1 MNAATVV
8 TIILVGGAIAMAL
21 YGAYR
26 GAIRQIGSVAA
37 FLLGFLAAKLF
48 SGRITELFEWPQML
62 SYVLVFVAVF
72 IAVVFLARILRFTVK
87 MLLLGPIDRLIGLLI
102 GAAKWMLFASLFLN
116 LVWACGFH
124 PECLDTPAAYWIGRF
139 APKLFG
145 LASGY
150 FNN

>member
-1 MNAATVV
+1 MNAATIMTV
-8 TIILVGGAIAMAL
+8 ILVGGTIGMAI

-48 SGRITELFEWPQML
+48 SGRITALFEWPQML

-102 GAAKWMLFASLFLN
+102 GAAKWMLFASLFIN

-124 PECLDTPAAYWIGRF
+124 PDCLNVPAAHWIGRF

-145 LASGY
+145 LAANYLS
-150 FNN
+150 